1 MKHLVASALL
11 FMCLCFTAQ
20 AQQLEV
26 IRLKHKTADQVM
38 PVLQPLV
45 ETGGALTGQGNAL
58 FLRASAG
65 NRAQIKQALAA
76 IDVPLRRL
84 LITVRQDNDRGS
96 EASGADVSGSI
107 GAGGVR
113 ITQPGSV
120 ESRGGSVEVRRG
132 DDVLR
137 GRSYSTRGSAADRV
151 SQQVQ
156 TVEGGQAFIQ
166 VGYSFPLPLRSVVVG
181 AHGAVVS
188 ESIVYRDLGTG
199 FYARPMV
206 AGDAVTIEVSPQQES
221 LSSTQD
227 GAVRSSRLTTT
238 VSGRLGEWIELGGT
252 NQDTERERSGTLSY
266 STRGSLEQ
274 RRVLLRVEE
283 LR

>member
-1 MKHLVASALL
+1 MKRLVASALL
-11 FMCLCFTAQ
+11 CLCLTAY

-38 PVLQPLV
+38 PVLRPLV

-58 FLRASAG
+58 FLRASAN
-65 NRAQIKQALAA
+65 NRAQIRQALAA

-84 LITVRQDNDRGS
+84 LITVKQDNDRSS
-96 EASGADVSGSI
+96 ETSGTEISGSI
-107 GAGGVR
+107 GTGGVR
-113 ITQPGSV
+113 ITKPGGADA
-120 ESRGGSVEVRRG
+120 RGGSVEIRRG

-137 GRSYSTRGSAADRV
+137 GRSYSTRGTAADRV
-151 SQQVQ
+151 SQEVQ

-166 VGYSFPLPLRSVVVG
+166 VGYSFPVPLRSVVLG
-181 AHGAVVS
+181 THGAIVS
-188 ESIVYRDLGTG
+188 ESVVYRDLGTG

-221 LSSTQD
+221 LSATQE
-227 GAVRSSRLTTT
+227 GAVRSSRLSTT

>member
-1 MKHLVASALL
+1 MKRLATSVLL
-11 FMCLCFTAQ
+11 LMCVCLMAH

-26 IRLKHKTADQVM
+26 IRLKHKTVDQVL

-45 ETGGALTGQGNAL
+45 ESGGALTGQGNAL

-76 IDVPLRRL
+76 MDVPLRRL
-84 LITVRQDNDRGS
+84 VITVRQDNDRSG
-96 EASGADVSGSI
+96 ETSGAEVSGSI
-107 GAGGVR
+107 GTGGVR
-113 ITQPGSV
+113 ITQPGSA
-120 ESRGGSVEVRRG
+120 ETRGGSVEIRRG
-132 DDVLR
+132 DDVVR

-166 VGYSFPLPLRSVVVG
+166 VGYSFPLPLRSIVVG
-181 AHGAVVS
+181 AHGAIVS
-188 ESIVYRDLGTG
+188 ESVVYRDLGTG
-199 FYARPMV
+199 FYARPML
-206 AGDAVTIEVSPQQES
+206 AGDAVTIEISPQQES
-221 LSSTQD
+221 LSATQD
-227 GAVRSSRLTTT
+227 GAVRSARLTTT

-252 NQDTERERSGTLSY
+252 NQDTERDHSGTLSY